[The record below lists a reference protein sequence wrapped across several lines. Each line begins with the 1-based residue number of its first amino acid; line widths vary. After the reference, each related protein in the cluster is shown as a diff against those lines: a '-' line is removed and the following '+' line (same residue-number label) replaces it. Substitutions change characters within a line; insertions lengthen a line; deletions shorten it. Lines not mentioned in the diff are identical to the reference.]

1 MTLLT
6 RLQTALLALTAASAI
21 AEPIVAIAKNK
32 ITYRGTTSGSIEHF
46 QNIKYAHDTSGH
58 RRFAPPQPYVPPEGS
73 EMDASAP
80 GPACPQ
86 NRAGVPPFFADTPD
100 ISEDCLSL
108 RISRPAGTTADDK
121 LPVVVHLH
129 GGGVVKGS
137 AYDPHYNP
145 ENLLTLATSLKK
157 PVIYVALNYRI
168 LIFGFARLPILKDQK
183 SMNVGMRDQL
193 AGFQWV
199 KDNIAAFGGDPDK
212 ITSFGLSAGGTFTSL
227 LLTSYRGER
236 GVPFTQA
243 WCMSGPP
250 GTGLNMT
257 SDVTELHTR
266 EVAKTLGC
274 TSTDDSELL
283 QCLRGVPLEKLT
295 EKAAEYASANHP
307 PLGLFTFIPSVDDD
321 LIPDRQTTLYK
332 SGKFVKGIP
341 LVYGWA
347 QDDGALSTAPAPT
360 YQTEDDMKATIQ
372 GVAHALTDEDY
383 KKLFSLYPEADFA
396 EEVSDYE
403 ARKAESD
410 PTVGVHYFRVAR
422 ILRDLQFT
430 CSSIDFGS
438 DMLKESKR
446 LDPEYPG
453 VHLYSLNQTMLAP
466 MFAGAGMPYI
476 GATHGSDLNYL
487 FNLFPEGKITDE
499 DQKLSRAFIGSFI
512 NFAYTGKPSP
522 AEPEQQVEE
531 TLGRWPEAFPV
542 HGPESVSLLVI
553 GGPWGTGN
561 TRLTAHKEQRDGNL
575 KQMPIDGGNI
585 QVGEMRVRS
594 CKERKRQLKRE
605 KLFERC
611 RYINSLSEKLGN

>member
-1 MTLLT
+1 MILPP
-6 RLQTALLALTAASAI
+6 RLRTALLALTAASAL
-21 AEPIVAIAKNK
+21 AEPTVTIAKTK
-32 ITYRGTTSGSIEHF
+32 ITYRGTTAGSIEHF

-58 RRFAPPQPYVPPEGS
+58 RRFAPPEAYVPPEGS
-73 EMDASAP
+73 EIDASTP

-86 NRAGVPPFFADTPD
+86 NRAGIPPFFVETPN

-137 AYDPHYNP
+137 AYDPHYDP
-145 ENLLTLATSLKK
+145 DNLLTLSGSLKK

-168 LIFGFARLPILKDQK
+168 TIFGFARLPILKDQK

-193 AGFQWV
+193 AGFQWI

-227 LLTSYRGER
+227 LLTSYGGER
-236 GVPFTQA
+236 GVPFNQG

-250 GTGLNMT
+250 GTGLNIT

-266 EVAKTLGC
+266 EVAKNLGC
-274 TSTDDSELL
+274 TSADDSEIL
-283 QCLRGVPLEKLT
+283 QCLREVPFEKLA
-295 EKAAEYASANHP
+295 EKAVEYAAGNHP
-307 PLGLFTFIPSVDDD
+307 PLGLFTFIPSVDGD

-332 SGKFVKGIP
+332 AGKFVRGIP
-341 LVYGWA
+341 LVYGWT
-347 QDDGALSTAPAPT
+347 QDDGALSTGPAPT
-360 YQTEDDMKATIQ
+360 YQSEDDMKDTIR

-383 KKLFSLYPEADFA
+383 KKLFSLYPESDFA
-396 EEVSDYE
+396 EEVADYE

-430 CSSIDFGS
+430 CSSIDFGNE
-438 DMLKESKR
+438 MLKESKR
-446 LDPEYPG
+446 LDPKYPG
-453 VHLYSLNQTMLAP
+453 VHLYTLNQTMLTSI
-466 MFAGAGMPYI
+466 FAGAGMPYI
-476 GATHGSDLNYL
+476 GASHGSDLNYL
-487 FNLFPEGKITDE
+487 FNLFPEGKITEE

-522 AEPEQQVEE
+522 DDEERNGE
-531 TLGRWPEAFPV
+531 TLGRWPEAFGV
-542 HGPESVSLLVI
+542 YGPESVNLLVI
-553 GGPWGTGN
+553 GGPWGTGS
-561 TRLTAHKEQRDGNL
+561 TQLTAHNEKKGEGL
-575 KQMPIDGGNI
+575 KQMPINGDNI
-585 QVGEMRVRS
+585 QVGEMTVRT
-594 CKERKRQLKRE
+594 CKERRRQLKRE

-611 RYINSLSEKLGN
+611 QYINSLSEKLGN